1 MARSRRKSKTPS
13 RRDLRSGKGAFTLVE
28 LLVVIVILS
37 LLMAMLIPSLR
48 GVWQR
53 YNMTR
58 CQSNLFHIYQA
69 FRLRAA
75 DEAMGVKQAYAVAAW
90 PSVLAPYLENDASQ
104 FRCME
109 TSAAGAVPIPSITEL
124 VELRM
129 HGPGGYIQQME
140 PGPWMLKLS
149 VTQYNT
155 ARGMNLLS
163 NAGEA
168 DNINTLH
175 PEFTTYVPDGTP
187 DIYWLC
193 MEDHG
198 GDNDFKDVMT
208 QVTVNEVAGKV
219 KLDCISGYTIWTENA
234 LMDKLTG
241 EVLFT
246 TGSNNWDFS
255 PDRTI
260 TLEGVAM
267 DASYGMNE
275 YAIDKV
281 TQGKLIRGV
290 GGAGGKILV
299 MDYLKLEAKTT
310 DVWADEKWDPDRDG
324 VPVFARHFGQANVL
338 FSDGSVRPVRVDTKA
353 PPPEDINPITES
365 VRMKWWKP

>member
-1 MARSRRKSKTPS
+1 MARSRRK
-13 RRDLRSGKGAFTLVE
+13 AFTLVE

-37 LLMAMLIPSLR
+37 LLMALLVPSLR

-75 DEAMGVKQAYAVAAW
+75 DEAMGAKEAYPVAAW
-90 PSVLAPYLENDASQ
+90 PTVLAPYLENDASQ

-109 TSAAGAVPIPSITEL
+109 TSAAGAVSIPSITEL

-140 PGPWMLKLS
+140 QGPYMLRLS
-149 VTQYNT
+149 VTQYT
-155 ARGMNLLS
+155 KARGMNLLS
-163 NAGEA
+163 NADAA
-168 DNINTLH
+168 DDMNTNY
-175 PEFTTYVPDGTP
+175 PEFATYVPDGTP
-187 DIYWLC
+187 DVYWLC

-208 QVTVNEVAGKV
+208 RVTVNEVAGEV
-219 KLDCISGYTIWTENA
+219 KLECISGYTIWTENA
-234 LMDKLTG
+234 LMDKLTR

-246 TGSNNWDFS
+246 TGSDNWNFS
-255 PDRTI
+255 PARTV
-260 TLEGVAM
+260 TLEGAAM

-281 TQGKLIRGV
+281 AGGKPIRRGV

-310 DVWADEKWDPDRDG
+310 DAWADEKWDPDRDG

-338 FSDGSVRPVRVDTKA
+338 FSDGSVHPER
-353 PPPEDINPITES
+353 PEDIDPIAPTTA
-365 VRMKWWKP
+365 MKWWMP